1 MINDKY
7 FLILGDTIEEMK
19 KIPDNSIDM
28 VLCDLPYG
36 MTHCKWDII
45 TPFEELWEQYDRICK
60 QKAVVCLFGI
70 EPFSSKIR
78 LSNLDNYRYD
88 WIWEKTQGTGHL
100 NASRMPLRCHENI
113 SVFYRKTPTYNPIK
127 TNGHKRKVSTA
138 EHKRNTNTGEIYGKC
153 DNFRDYDSTERY
165 PRSVITFSS
174 DKQKEHFHPTQK
186 PVSLCQYLIKTYSNE
201 GDLILDNTMG
211 SGTTGVACIKE
222 NRQFIGIEKEISFF
236 NIAKE
241 RLKKMINE

>member
-45 TPFEELWEQYDRICK
+45 IPFEELWEQYDRICK

-88 WIWEKTQGTGHL
+88 WIWEKNT
-100 NASRMPLRCHENI
+100 R
-113 SVFYRKTPTYNPIK
+113 YR
-127 TNGHKRKVSTA
+127 
-138 EHKRNTNTGEIYGKC
+138 
-153 DNFRDYDSTERY
+153 
-165 PRSVITFSS
+165 SS
-174 DKQKEHFHPTQK
+174 Q
-186 PVSLCQYLIKTYSNE
+186 
-201 GDLILDNTMG
+201 
-211 SGTTGVACIKE
+211 CIK
-222 NRQFIGIEKEISFF
+222 NAIT
-236 NIAKE
+236 
-241 RLKKMINE
+241 MP